1 VTTDQQAVAWML
13 IHFALGC
20 LYFSIGFRPG
30 VVIAMVA
37 FTINFFILV
46 APGRK

>member
-20 LYFSIGFRPG
+20 SVFLDWIRAG

-37 FTINFFILV
+37 CTINFFILV